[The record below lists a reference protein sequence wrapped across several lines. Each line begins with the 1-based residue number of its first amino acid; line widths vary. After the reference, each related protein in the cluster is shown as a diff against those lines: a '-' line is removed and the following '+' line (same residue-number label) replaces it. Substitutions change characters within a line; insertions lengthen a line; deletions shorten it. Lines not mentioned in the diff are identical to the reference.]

1 MGADRAAIPLIP
13 MSPIDLQLIDY
24 ALAVYLA
31 LLRHREGQSPP
42 LPLAINVL
50 RPRIVAMI
58 LPIGEEQPLV
68 ITEGELIVILSALVA
83 YVDSLCSLIPQSKA
97 RDEVVAIFESIRSR
111 LVKAVFADKPPEQT

>member
-1 MGADRAAIPLIP
+1 MGADQEAIPLIP

-58 LPIGEEQPLV
+58 LPIGEEQPVLL
-68 ITEGELIVILSALVA
+68 TEGELIVILSALTA
-83 YVDSLCSLIPQSKA
+83 YIDSLCNLMPESKA
-97 RDEVVAIFESIRSR
+97 RDDVIDT
-111 LVKAVFADKPPEQT
+111 KAQ